1 MNKIIIED
9 ATTIAE
15 TIDINWQYLKNK
27 TVLIAGANGYVPQF
41 FVHGLLRRN
50 ELYNDNITVIAMCRN
65 EDKAKERFGEYYGR
79 NDFHLLLQ
87 DVISKIDY
95 DVQIDFIIHAASP
108 AGIKLTMD
116 NPLNVFK
123 ANITGCDKLLSLAMS
138 KKARVLYISS
148 VDIYGNM
155 SEAKRMQEDDIG
167 TLNHLSLRNVYASSK
182 RMAETLCVSYGQ
194 AGVDS
199 VIVRPSQVI
208 GPGVSL
214 DDERLHINM
223 VSQVLSGN
231 KIILKGDG
239 TPKRTFIYVT
249 DAVAGMLAVLTKG
262 KSGEAYNIC
271 TEECEAT
278 VRELA
283 EVIAGLVKGRRIEV
297 TYNMETRVSDPAVKE
312 VVSMVCTSSQ
322 KLQRLGWTAHVSLAD
337 ACKRMMD
344 YYGVEVN

>member
-1 MNKIIIED
+1 MNKIILED
-9 ATTIAE
+9 ADAIAE
-15 TIDINWQYLKNK
+15 SDDIHWQQLKHK

-50 ELYNDNITVIAMCRN
+50 KLYNDDITVIAICRN
-65 EDKAKERFGEYYGR
+65 EEKAKERFGEYYGR
-79 NDFHLLLQ
+79 SDFHLILQ
-87 DVISKIDY
+87 DVSNNIDY
-95 DVQIDFIIHAASP
+95 DGQIDFIIHAASP

-116 NPLNVFK
+116 DPLNVFK
-123 ANITGCDKLLSLAMS
+123 ANITGCDNMLNLAMK
-138 KKARVLYISS
+138 KKARFLYISS
-148 VDIYGNM
+148 VDIYGTLA
-155 SEAKRMQEDDIG
+155 EAKRMIEDDIG

-182 RMAETLCVSYGQ
+182 RMAETLCVSYGK
-194 AGVDS
+194 AGADF
-199 VIVRPSQVI
+199 VIVRPSQII
-208 GPGVSL
+208 GTGVSL
-214 DDERLHINM
+214 NDERLHINM

-231 KIILKGDG
+231 KIVLKGDG
-239 TPKRTFIYVT
+239 TPKRTFIYAT
-249 DAVAGMLAVLTKG
+249 DAVSGMLAVLTKG

-322 KLQRLGWTAHVSLAD
+322 KLQMLGWNAHVSLVN